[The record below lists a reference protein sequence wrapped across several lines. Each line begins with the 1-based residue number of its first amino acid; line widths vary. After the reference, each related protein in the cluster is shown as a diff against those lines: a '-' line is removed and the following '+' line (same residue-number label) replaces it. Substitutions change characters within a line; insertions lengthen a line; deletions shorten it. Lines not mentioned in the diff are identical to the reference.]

1 MSRSDIPFAQPRM
14 NPDERP
20 ATPLPV
26 PMVVASEDDG
36 GMARSV
42 FLLARFLPEHG
53 IAPHVLVHRES
64 PLTESLRSHDL
75 PFTVLPD
82 LIETGL
88 RGPRPDDRG
97 WRAALINARR
107 APAAVKQL
115 RAQCRQ
121 LGARVLYSHGTWSNY
136 LAAAAGFRSRTFSV
150 VWHIRN
156 DHSKPALRF
165 AGRAL
170 ANSAGVRTVLAV
182 SEATAAPYAGVRAR
196 VAVVYNGVDL
206 TRGADL
212 DPGALRR
219 QLNASDDSVLIGF
232 AGRLAAHKGIGVLAE
247 AFRAMSA
254 RVPQAHLVVLGG
266 SSRHARVDEVAVLR
280 SQAEAWGLRD
290 RIHTLG
296 FIADVEPLLRSLDLT
311 CVPST
316 CEDACPRTAI
326 ESLAY
331 GVPLVASRVGGIP
344 ELVRHGETG
353 LLVSAGSTSELATAL
368 ETMASDGVRRSRMA
382 KAAAADA
389 RERFDARETARRVAA
404 ELRAAAAAR
413 S

>member
-1 MSRSDIPFAQPRM
+1 M
-14 NPDERP
+14 NPDDRLSD
-20 ATPLPV
+20 ALTV

-42 FLLARFLPEHG
+42 FLLAKFLPEHN

-64 PLTESLRSHDL
+64 PLTESLRSHHL

-97 WRAALINARR
+97 WKAALINARR
-107 APAAVKQL
+107 GPAAVRAL
-115 RAQCRQ
+115 RAQCEH

-136 LAAAAGFRSRTFSV
+136 LAAAAGFRSRSLAV

-156 DHSKPALRF
+156 DHAKPALRF
-165 AGRAL
+165 AGRTL
-170 ANSAGVRTVLAV
+170 ANAAGVSTVLAV
-182 SEATAAPYAGVRAR
+182 SQATAAPYAGIHAR
-196 VAVVYNGVDL
+196 VAVIYNGVDM
-206 TRGADL
+206 TAGTTERS
-212 DPGALRR
+212 GALRR
-219 QLNASDDSVLIGF
+219 RINAPDDAVLVGF
-232 AGRLAAHKGIGVLAE
+232 AGRLAAHKGIGVLVD
-247 AFRAMSA
+247 AFRQMAV

-266 SSRHARVDEVAVLR
+266 SARHAVVDEVGALR
-280 SQAEAWGLRD
+280 SQAQAWGLAD
-290 RIHTLG
+290 RIHALG
-296 FIADVEPLLRSLDLT
+296 FIADVEPYLRDLDIT

-344 ELVRHGETG
+344 ELVRQGETG
-353 LLVSAGSTSELATAL
+353 LLVSPGSSPELAAAL
-368 ETMASDGVRRSRMA
+368 EAMVSDSQRRAEMAR
-382 KAAAADA
+382 AAAADA
-389 RERFDARETARRVAA
+389 RERFDARQTARRVAA
-404 ELRAAAAAR
+404 ELRIAATAR
-413 S
+413 A

>member
-1 MSRSDIPFAQPRM
+1 M
-14 NPDERP
+14 NPDDRLSD
-20 ATPLPV
+20 ALTV

-42 FLLARFLPEHG
+42 FLLARFLPEHN

-64 PLTESLRSHDL
+64 PLTESLRAEHL

-107 APAAVKQL
+107 GPAAVRAL
-115 RAQCRQ
+115 RAECRR

-136 LAAAAGFRSRTFSV
+136 LAAAAGFRSRSLAV

-165 AGRAL
+165 AGRTL
-170 ANSAGVRTVLAV
+170 ANVARVETVLAV
-182 SEATAAPYAGVRAR
+182 SKATAAPYVGINAR
-196 VAVVYNGVDL
+196 VAVIYNGVDM
-206 TRGADL
+206 TGGTPERAGT
-212 DPGALRR
+212 LR
-219 QLNASDDSVLIGF
+219 QAIQAPDGSVLIGF
-232 AGRLAAHKGIGVLAE
+232 AGRLAAHKGINVLVD
-247 AFRAMSA
+247 AFRHMAA

-266 SSRHARVDEVAVLR
+266 SARHAVVDEVAALR
-280 SQAEAWGLRD
+280 SQAQQWGLGD
-290 RIHTLG
+290 RIHALG
-296 FIADVEPLLRSLDLT
+296 FIANVEPYLRDLDIT

-344 ELVRHGETG
+344 ELVRDGETG
-353 LLVSAGSTSELATAL
+353 LLVSPGSSSALAAAL
-368 ETMASDGVRRSRMA
+368 ETMASDSQRRSEMA
-382 KAAAADA
+382 KAAVADA
-389 RERFDARETARRVAA
+389 RERFDARQTARRVAA

-413 S
+413 A